1 MFSSGYLKTGIEA
14 YFCAPR
20 GGMVDVWQDTNP
32 LHKNVCQHTCMGIFP
47 VEEDI
52 SRSDVKY

>member
-52 SRSDVKY
+52 SRSAV